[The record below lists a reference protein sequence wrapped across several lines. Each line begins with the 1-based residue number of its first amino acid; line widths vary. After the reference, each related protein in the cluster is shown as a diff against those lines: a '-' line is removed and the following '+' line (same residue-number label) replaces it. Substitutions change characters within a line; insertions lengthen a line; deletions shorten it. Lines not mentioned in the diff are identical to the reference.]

1 MKVLKKRRKEDCER
15 KFVKIEE
22 CGRRGE
28 GGK

>member
-22 CGRRGE
+22 GRRRGE